1 MNGELLLS
9 VNAPAIIVVIFTLA
23 AAITYVLRDWERY
36 TALGAGIISGIIAL
50 LLWRLDV
57 TQLTAGATDAGSLL
71 ETSRTVERFGFT
83 LQLQA
88 TALPAM
94 VLVFLIAAAALL
106 LAARFPQGRSFVP
119 MTLAL
124 LAVYTIW
131 YLLTVAPV
139 QVALLLPLGLI
150 ILSALSA
157 VALQAGRPVHAAG
170 PLRWMVAPVLAFP
183 LFLVARHYLQI
194 AALAPEDLAPQRTAA
209 ALLTFGLLLLMAPVP
224 LHSIAPA
231 TAESAPPL
239 ATALFTL
246 LYQLALVFLISQVV
260 IQFPFMETLAPLNIW
275 FAWAGLVTALW
286 AGIAAIGATQPGRLW
301 GYLALH
307 DRGII
312 ILLLSVPGI
321 RTWSLVAFLFALRS
335 VSMLT
340 AATGLAAIEYYAGSV
355 EPEALEGVGVRL
367 PWNAAAYLLG
377 GLGLVGFPLSAGFS
391 GHWAALQIIAASD
404 WRSAVAVLIASSAAV
419 FALIRMARSLYGP
432 LADPSVRHE
441 QPFSVAIAVFMLLLC
456 VGLALAPQ
464 LLNVPVSRALLA
476 FGS

>member
-1 MNGELLLS
+1 MNGELLLA
-9 VNAPAIIVVIFTLA
+9 VNAPAILVVILILA
-23 AAITYVLRDWERY
+23 AAITYVLRDWERW
-36 TALGAGIISGIIAL
+36 TALSAGVITGVFAL

-57 TQLTAGATDAGSLL
+57 VQLATGVVNEGTLL
-71 ETSRTVERFGFT
+71 TTSQTVERFGFT
-83 LQLQA
+83 LQLHA

-94 VLVFLIAAAALL
+94 ALIFLIATVALL

-124 LAVYTIW
+124 LAGYTIW
-131 YLLTVAPV
+131 YLVTVAPV
-139 QVALLLPLGLI
+139 DVSLILPLGLI

-183 LFLVARHYLQI
+183 LFIVARYYLEL
-194 AALAPEDLAPQRTAA
+194 AALTPEDIAPQRTAA
-209 ALLTFGLLLLMAPVP
+209 VLLTFGLLLLMAPVP
-224 LHSIAPA
+224 LHSVAPA

-246 LYQLALVFLISQVV
+246 LYQMALIFLISRVV
-260 IQFPFMETLAPLNIW
+260 IQYPFMETLAPLNIW
-275 FAWAGLVTALW
+275 FAWTGLVTAIW
-286 AGIAAIGATQPGRLW
+286 AGAAAVGASQPGRLW

-307 DRGII
+307 DWGIV

-321 RTWSLVAFLFALRS
+321 RTWSLVAFLFVLRS

-340 AATGLAAIEYYAGSV
+340 AATGLAALEHYVGSV
-355 EPEALEGVGVRL
+355 DPEDLQGAGVRL
-367 PWNAAAYLLG
+367 PWNSAAFLLG

-419 FALIRMARSLYGP
+419 FALIRMARILYGP
-432 LADPSVRHE
+432 LANPYLRRE
-441 QPFSVAIAVFMLLLC
+441 QTFGVVMAVGVLLLS
-456 VGLALAPQ
+456 VGLAVAPQ
-464 LLNVPVSRALLA
+464 LLNVPVSRAILA